1 MNTERH
7 GVGDV
12 VVDKEGIAVGVEVDE
27 EGIAVG
33 VGEANG
39 ELDDDLWNRVDDE
52 ELLRVTAGS
61 SWCGTK
67 GAADALK
74 WAGDG

>member
-1 MNTERH
+1 MKRQTIYHGDAACRIIQLTRPDSSLMNTERH

-39 ELDDDLWNRVDDE
+39 ELDDDL
-52 ELLRVTAGS
+52 
-61 SWCGTK
+61 
-67 GAADALK
+67 
-74 WAGDG
+74 